1 MTDIQQETEKPK
13 GMSDDAFMAE
23 WAKIPGAEVAA
34 EPQKSVAKSDT
45 SPGHGIPDALQGGS
59 EETPATPDPVKLA
72 DAMDEIKRAGLEP
85 NAFKGKSE
93 GELLALG
100 VELNTRRRQRDREWQ
115 EAQGQSSD
123 AKATGQAS
131 RDTSP
136 ESTKAKATP
145 EAKSAPL
152 LDLETALTP
161 VFEDLS
167 EEAAQSLK
175 SFLGSL
181 VSQNAALTAR
191 LDQEEQARQ
200 LAPIEKALD
209 EAVAGQVDLSNPEA
223 RAKFE
228 AFAKAKAELDG
239 LSPNAGESAADYIR
253 RVVQNALP
261 ANGERAQATK
271 VRTTTPAV
279 AKTKGTPDNPRNRD
293 ERFDEMS
300 KDFFRENFPEHL

>member
-1 MTDIQQETEKPK
+1 MEAQEPEADPLRSIINQAIEKMPASEKP
-13 GMSDDAFMAE
+13 APAE
-23 WAKIPGAEVAA
+23 ASKPEQG
-34 EPQKSVAKSDT
+34 KSVAKSDT

-115 EAQGQSSD
+115 DAQGQSSD

-200 LAPIEKALD
+200 LAPIEKAVD

-261 ANGERAQATK
+261 ANGEQAQYKRRVTETGPEAGRGRVPARKPATL
-271 VRTTTPAV
+271 REAIMV
-279 AKTKGTPDNPRNRD
+279 AGDKAFN
-293 ERFDEMS
+293 S
-300 KDFFRENFPEHL
+300 

>member
-1 MTDIQQETEKPK
+1 
-13 GMSDDAFMAE
+13 
-23 WAKIPGAEVAA
+23 
-34 EPQKSVAKSDT
+34 
-45 SPGHGIPDALQGGS
+45 
-59 EETPATPDPVKLA
+59 
-72 DAMDEIKRAGLEP
+72 MDEIKRAGLEP

-145 EAKSAPL
+145 EAKPAPL

-239 LSPNAGESAADYIR
+239 VSPNAGESAADYIR

>member
-1 MTDIQQETEKPK
+1 MEAQEPEADPLRSIINQAIEKMPASEKP
-13 GMSDDAFMAE
+13 APAE
-23 WAKIPGAEVAA
+23 ASKPEQG
-34 EPQKSVAKSDT
+34 KSVAKSDT

-115 EAQGQSSD
+115 DAQGQSSD

-261 ANGERAQATK
+261 ANGEQAQYKRRVTETGPEAGRGRVPARKPATL
-271 VRTTTPAV
+271 REAIMV
-279 AKTKGTPDNPRNRD
+279 AGDKAFN
-293 ERFDEMS
+293 S
-300 KDFFRENFPEHL
+300 